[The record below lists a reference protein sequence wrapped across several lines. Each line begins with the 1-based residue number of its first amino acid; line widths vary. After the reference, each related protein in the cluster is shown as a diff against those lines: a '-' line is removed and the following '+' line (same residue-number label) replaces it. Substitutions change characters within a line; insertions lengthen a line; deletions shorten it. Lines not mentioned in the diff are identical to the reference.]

1 MGSSNVA
8 HCRNSACVKTLHS
21 GYDGLPDVVSRHR
34 KPCRAN
40 PAEPLEEVLWL
51 RNSRNQREVKV
62 SVRVDE
68 CGHDR
73 GVGRVHPRHRP
84 TRHAH

>member
-8 HCRNSACVKTLHS
+8 HCRNSSCVKTLHS
-21 GYDGLPDVVSRHR
+21 GDDGLAYVVSRHR
-34 KPCRAN
+34 KPRGAN
-40 PAEPLEEVLWL
+40 PAQPFKEVLWL

-62 SVRVDE
+62 RVRVDE

-73 GVGRVHPRHRP
+73 GVGRVYPRHRP
-84 TRHAH
+84 AGNAH

>member
-1 MGSSNVA
+1 MGSSNVTD
-8 HCRNSACVKTLHS
+8 CRNSSCVKTLHS
-21 GYDGLPDVVSRHR
+21 GDDGLPYVVSRHR
-34 KPCRAN
+34 KPRGAN
-40 PAEPLEEVLWL
+40 PAQPFEEVLRL